1 MTKICL
7 LTLSMFLTA
16 CDWEQKG
23 EMKEAVPPGW
33 KQFVTP
39 GNNITYVVP
48 IEVNG
53 VRCVVVSGNGS
64 GRGIT
69 CDWGT
74 K

>member
-1 MTKICL
+1 MKLEVLAIAMT
-7 LTLSMFLTA
+7 LTA
-16 CDWEQKG
+16 CNFDQKG

-48 IEVNG
+48 IEVDG
-53 VRCVVVSGNGS
+53 MKCVVVSANGG

-69 CDWGT
+69 CDWG
-74 K
+74 KK